1 MDQETF
7 SCVIF
12 RQKPRMKQR
21 NACSSL
27 LCGFCTKAEKVVE
40 LCDKKNAVLSRNS
53 RNQRCYLQ
61 NLPTNY
67 WCPLF
72 ALCLIVGSYYWR
84 ATVSYCSLQYG
95 WIGRKA
101 NRGIEQPSDKEEP
114 LWIFTA
120 PSERTGGIAARPCR
134 DRSTGVGRPNMADS
148 IFQLKEKLNPV
159 QKRKVKRGKK
169 DGHLFSVFL
178 SDLTLLA
185 GLFTSLLCYAPR
197 YLHSDLL

>member
-1 MDQETF
+1 MT
-7 SCVIF
+7 
-12 RQKPRMKQR
+12 
-21 NACSSL
+21 
-27 LCGFCTKAEKVVE
+27 
-40 LCDKKNAVLSRNS
+40 KKNAVLSRNS
-53 RNQRCYLQ
+53 VLRDVSCRICQQICNVHSS
-61 NLPTNY
+61 
-67 WCPLF
+67 LF
-72 ALCLIVGSYYWR
+72 FSKIVESYYWW
-84 ATVSYCSLQYG
+84 ATASYCSLQYG

-101 NRGIEQPSDKEEP
+101 NRGIGQPSDKEEP

-197 YLHSDLL
+197 YLHSDSL

>member
-1 MDQETF
+1 MTKISRESSFCWMDQETF

-95 WIGRKA
+95 WIGQKA
-101 NRGIEQPSDKEEP
+101 NTGVEH
-114 LWIFTA
+114 
-120 PSERTGGIAARPCR
+120 PSERPGGIAARPCR
-134 DRSTGVGRPNMADS
+134 HRQELADQTWQTAS
-148 IFQLKEKLNPV
+148 
-159 QKRKVKRGKK
+159 
-169 DGHLFSVFL
+169 FS
-178 SDLTLLA
+178 
-185 GLFTSLLCYAPR
+185 
-197 YLHSDLL
+197 